1 MKLLLVDG
9 SALLYRSHFAFRG
22 RPLTTSH
29 GELTSAA
36 YGVAMALVH
45 LREDESAQSM
55 VVAFDAKG
63 KTFRHE
69 LYPKY
74 KANRPP
80 MPDELREQVP
90 RVHELVRALG
100 LPLLSIEGYEADDVL
115 ATLAKEAAERGD
127 EAWIY
132 SGDKDFIPL
141 IRPGVGILKPASKG
155 GKDLYLDKAAMESE
169 LGFPPERFR
178 DVLAL
183 MGDKADN
190 VPGAPGVG
198 AKTAHQLIADFKSI
212 EGVFAHLEDS
222 RIRPKLRET
231 LAENRELIELSLRLV
246 TIDQDVPLSLR
257 WKDAELGEYPEEF
270 YEICRE
276 LEFTR
281 LLQRLT
287 RAAADEGQTRA
298 QRR

>member
-1 MKLLLVDG
+1 VKLLLVDG

-90 RVHELVRALG
+90 RVHQLVRALG

-115 ATLAKEAAERGD
+115 ATLAKEAAE
-127 EAWIY
+127 
-132 SGDKDFIPL
+132 
-141 IRPGVGILKPASKG
+141 G
-155 GKDLYLDKAAMESE
+155 G
-169 LGFPPERFR
+169 
-178 DVLAL
+178 
-183 MGDKADN
+183 
-190 VPGAPGVG
+190 
-198 AKTAHQLIADFKSI
+198 
-212 EGVFAHLEDS
+212 
-222 RIRPKLRET
+222 
-231 LAENRELIELSLRLV
+231 
-246 TIDQDVPLSLR
+246 
-257 WKDAELGEYPEEF
+257 
-270 YEICRE
+270 
-276 LEFTR
+276 
-281 LLQRLT
+281 
-287 RAAADEGQTRA
+287 
-298 QRR
+298 